1 MALES
6 QRIKL
11 GNGIYLNLIKTDK
24 FKSNLLSYYFIRPLE
39 REEVTKNALL
49 PLVLRRGTKNLPT
62 SLQLEKKMEE
72 LYGSNLSVAINKR
85 GEKQVIRFTMEW
97 ANGDYLGDKGYDYKV
112 IDILREI
119 VFSPTLEKGVFNS
132 KYVSQEKEILKR
144 RIESKIN
151 DKRSYA
157 INRCIEEMCKNER
170 YSLYQLGYVEDLEK
184 IDESNLYRH
193 YSKVLETSPIEIFY
207 VGNYDENLV
216 KYLEDSNKMD
226 RKEII
231 EILEEDN
238 IKSPMT
244 KSIVKEELD
253 VNQGKLVLGY
263 RTGINYKDKLYNASV
278 VASDILGGGPNS
290 KLFRYVREEESL
302 AYYITSSTYKYKCIL
317 LIDAGINFDDFDK
330 AVDIIRK
337 QVEDL
342 KNGIF
347 TQEDIDISIKSLQSS
362 TEAIR
367 DSIFLISEFFFSKV
381 LSQDNRSL
389 EEILKGFQEVT
400 KDEIIKVANKIEI
413 DTIYFMKNKVK

>member
-290 KLFRYVREEESL
+290 KLFRHVREEESL